1 MSRRLQLATLIYPTL
16 LKIIGDE
23 IGRPVVA
30 MLDVVAAHEDERDDL
45 IGRALHI
52 EACEWQSDA

>member
-1 MSRRLQLATLIYPTL
+1 VTRRRQLAHIHQDL
-16 LKIIGDE
+16 LDIFGDE

-45 IGRALHI
+45 IGRALQV
-52 EACEWQSDA
+52 EAYEWQAET

>member
-1 MSRRLQLATLIYPTL
+1 MNRRRQLAVIHQEL
-16 LKIIGDE
+16 LDIFGDE

-52 EACEWQSDA
+52 EAYEWQADA

>member
-1 MSRRLQLATLIYPTL
+1 VTRRRQLAHIHQDL
-16 LKIIGDE
+16 LDIFGDE

-45 IGRALHI
+45 IGRALAI
-52 EACEWQSDA
+52 EGAEWQAEA

>member
-1 MSRRLQLATLIYPTL
+1 MTRRRQLAAVHQDL
-16 LKIIGDE
+16 LDIFGDE

-52 EACEWQSDA
+52 EACEWQAET